1 MVVTPHP
8 GMVVKPCVEEVSVLS
23 FMGASAAANS
33 VATGSSDNSN
43 TSKHRHGQDDLEEDP
58 REDEDNEDEE
68 NGPVATLVNTADYD
82 SKGRCVHHPHV
93 RLRKKKIFGGWKT
106 LMSACPDC
114 CVEELR
120 RIRMVD
126 EKKRKMTRKK
136 LERANRNKGGSDQ
149 GHQGGGDGNVHP
161 KLPANSSTRSVG
173 SAPATASADISA
185 MQGFPRRSPRSAS
198 VPPQNQL
205 VSQPPS
211 LLSQE
216 SFEPAPMLP
225 GAATPRRSPSK
236 RSPSQDSY
244 RSASLSRR
252 SPSQD
257 SFRHGSSASGASSNM
272 HRPPPPSKKAARTI
286 LSDGST
292 STASLT
298 ESERQLSGS
307 DRSGVVPGGPVLST
321 KIIPLS
327 AHKEHVNMSLHRN
340 QPSSAP
346 PSSEKKARSKSSSSS
361 NRSHKSGD
369 QPRQPHSA
377 MTQESP
383 QLGTIHVRQMQWTDS
398 KGDSGRYTGQ
408 VDTQFVPYGHGSMVY
423 NDSTKT
429 KEGKWENGRYLEEAT
444 SRSRSTSRTAK
455 GGSRSRSRGRSTSQA
470 GVRQRSASRQ
480 PQPVVAV
487 FN

>member
-1 MVVTPHP
+1 MPPNHTGMVVTPHP

-126 EKKRKMTRKK
+126 EKKRKITRKK

-211 LLSQE
+211 LL
-216 SFEPAPMLP
+216 
-225 GAATPRRSPSK
+225 
-236 RSPSQDSY
+236 
-244 RSASLSRR
+244 
-252 SPSQD
+252 SQD